1 MGQKGRMYH
10 IGASNKIIIRQLKKE
25 KKKGTEIET
34 EREKD
39 LGRPSGK
46 ALDFGKNKIAQTQ
59 LTLGFGLVASFS
71 TTTSHVVLQ
80 AYIHHVKS

>member
-10 IGASNKIIIRQLKKE
+10 IGASNNIIIRQLKR